1 MRLDDE
7 EVNKLLAAIALMATA
22 KPNMV
27 LRMDDPVGM
36 AVEVVDEVNR
46 LRVALRRYNRG
57 SMKASSAANSAG
69 GTFNFTTLIERWAED
84 DSGYDEWAWPKLKD
98 SLEENNHGGV
108 WEERENE
115 RLRES
120 IGAWREY
127 VEEAMSD
134 VEILHYK
141 CRCLR
146 DKLESWLYP
155 DGGVGDETK
164 PPKVTP

>member
-46 LRVALRRYNRG
+46 LRVALRAATTG
-57 SMKASSAANSAG
+57 SMKASS
-69 GTFNFTTLIERWAED
+69 LIKRWAED

-98 SLEENNHGGV
+98 SLEEDNHGGV

>member
-46 LRVALRRYNRG
+46 LRVALRAATTG
-57 SMKASSAANSAG
+57 SMKASS
-69 GTFNFTTLIERWAED
+69 LIKRWAED